1 MTRSHLWLPYSQMQT
16 EPPPLAVDR
25 TEGVRVT
32 LEDGRVLVDGI
43 ASWWTACHGYNHPH
57 IRAAVTAQLQ
67 RMPHF
72 MLGGAIHAPAQMLA
86 QRLATLLPGDLEH
99 VFFSESGSVAV
110 EVAMKIALQFRFNQ
124 RDSARTRFLSFEH
137 AYHGD
142 TLAAMS
148 VCDPKEGMH
157 RLFGSALATQLV
169 VPLPETAELAR
180 NFERAVATH
189 AHELTAVIV
198 EPLVQAAGGMKF
210 HSPETLQLI
219 AATARRHGVL
229 LIFDEIATG
238 FGRTGKLFACEHA
251 GVVPDIV
258 TLSKALTGGTLPLA
272 ATVATKRVFDAFLSD
287 DPGFALMHG
296 PTFAGNPLGCA
307 AANASL
313 DLFEKEPRL
322 AQVAQIAAQLRDG
335 LADCRSLAAVR
346 DVRVLGAIGVVQLRR
361 VPQLGA
367 LRRRLIE
374 QGVWIRPFGDVV
386 YLMPSL
392 VIGRED
398 LAVLIAAIARVLRA
412 AESAGEL

>member
-1 MTRSHLWLPYSQMQT
+1 MPKRGLIG
-16 EPPPLAVDR
+16 VD
-25 TEGVRVT
+25 
-32 LEDGRVLVDGI
+32 
-43 ASWWTACHGYNHPH
+43 
-57 IRAAVTAQLQ
+57 
-67 RMPHF
+67 
-72 MLGGAIHAPAQMLA
+72 LGGSLVAAGLVTPDGEVLA
-86 QRLATLLPGDLEH
+86 QAQDPTHKRGPGTAVSTLLDVIQRTHQTARAFGVVVEGIGIGVPGTVDAERGVIGQDIH
-99 VFFSESGSVAV
+99 
-110 EVAMKIALQFRFNQ
+110 
-124 RDSARTRFLSFEH
+124 
-137 AYHGD
+137 Y
-142 TLAAMS
+142 
-148 VCDPKEGMH
+148 
-157 RLFGSALATQLV
+157 
-169 VPLPETAELAR
+169 VPELAG
-180 NFERAVATH
+180 A
-189 AHELTAVIV
+189 
-198 EPLVQAAGGMKF
+198 
-210 HSPETLQLI
+210 
-219 AATARRHGVL
+219 
-229 LIFDEIATG
+229 
-238 FGRTGKLFACEHA
+238 
-251 GVVPDIV
+251 
-258 TLSKALTGGTLPLA
+258 PLA